1 VNRSKKVVL
10 FFFGAAS
17 PIEKLTWVFLRHH
30 RLLLRQEARTA
41 KSVITEHPTWSP
53 QSTERGDLMEVVYDY
68 CCGLDIHK
76 KTVVA
81 CVVVPGAGKQP
92 HKEIRTFNTMTA
104 DLLELADWLTAQRV
118 THVALESTGVYWKP
132 AWNVLEGSFALLL
145 VNARHIK
152 QVPGRKTDV
161 KDCEWIADLLRH
173 GLLRASFVPDRPNR
187 ELRELTRY
195 RTTLIRERSAE
206 RSRIQNTLEGAG
218 IKLGDVVSDVL
229 GRSGRQM
236 LDALVAGTS
245 DPIPIANLAKGSLR
259 GKRPQLERALSGGF
273 GAHQRFLLG
282 QQLAHLDGLD
292 ALIDQLSQEIG
303 ERLQPFDDKIER
315 LDAISGVGR
324 RTAEVFLAEIGTNV
338 ERFPTAAHLASWA
351 AMCPGNNE
359 SAGKRKSGKTGKG
372 NQWLRTA
379 LVEAA
384 HAAGHTK
391 DTYLYSQF
399 HHVAARRGRKRA
411 LIAVGHSILRIIWHL
426 LEHDCEYVDL
436 GSRYLE
442 ERDRQ
447 QIERRLIRRLQDFGY
462 KVNLEPTSAA

>member
-1 VNRSKKVVL
+1 M
-10 FFFGAAS
+10 
-17 PIEKLTWVFLRHH
+17 
-30 RLLLRQEARTA
+30 RT
-41 KSVITEHPTWSP
+41 KGVE
-53 QSTERGDLMEVVYDY
+53 LMEVVYEY

-81 CVVVPGAGKQP
+81 CVVVPGAGKKP
-92 HKEIRTFNTMTA
+92 VKEIRTFNTMTA
-104 DLLELADWLTAQRV
+104 DLFELADWLTLKHV

-132 AWNVLEGSFALLL
+132 AWNVLEGSFTLLL

-173 GLLRASFVPDRPNR
+173 GLLRPSFVPDRPHR

-195 RTTLIRERSAE
+195 RTTLVRERSAE
-206 RSRIQNTLEGAG
+206 HSRIQKTLEGAG
-218 IKLGDVVSDVL
+218 IKLGDVASNVL

-236 LDALVAGTS
+236 LDAMVSGTT
-245 DPIPIANLAKGSLR
+245 DATLLADLAKGSLR
-259 GKRPQLERALSGGF
+259 GKRAQLERALTGQVA
-273 GAHQRFLLG
+273 AHQRFLLG
-282 QQLAHLDGLD
+282 QQLAHLDGLNEV
-292 ALIDQLSQEIG
+292 IEQLNQEIG
-303 ERLQPFDDKIER
+303 QRLQPFWDKAER
-315 LDAISGVGR
+315 LDAITGVGR
-324 RTAEVFLAEIGTNV
+324 RTAEVLLAEIGTDV
-338 ERFPTAAHLASWA
+338 KRFPTAAHLASWA

-372 NQWLRTA
+372 NQWLRSA

-384 HAAGHTK
+384 HAVAHTK

-399 HHVAARRGRKRA
+399 HHVAARRGKKRA
-411 LIAVGHSILRIIWHL
+411 LIAVGHSILTIVWHL

-447 QIERRLIRRLQDFGY
+447 QIQRRLVRRLEDFGY
-462 KVNLEPTSAA
+462 AVKLEPTTAA

>member
-1 VNRSKKVVL
+1 
-10 FFFGAAS
+10 
-17 PIEKLTWVFLRHH
+17 
-30 RLLLRQEARTA
+30 
-41 KSVITEHPTWSP
+41 
-53 QSTERGDLMEVVYDY
+53 
-68 CCGLDIHK
+68 
-76 KTVVA
+76 VVA
-81 CVVVPGAGKQP
+81 CVVVPGPDNKP

-104 DLLELADWLTAQRV
+104 DLLELADWLTLKRV

-132 AWNVLEGSFALLL
+132 AWNVLEGSFTLLL

-173 GLLRASFVPDRPNR
+173 GLLRPSFVPERPHR

-206 RSRIQNTLEGAG
+206 HNRIQKTLEGAG
-218 IKLGDVVSDVL
+218 IKLGDVASNVL

-236 LDALVAGTS
+236 LDALVTGMTDATRLA
-245 DPIPIANLAKGSLR
+245 DLAKGSLR
-259 GKRPQLERALSGGF
+259 GKRPQLERALTGQV

-292 ALIDQLSQEIG
+292 HVIEQLTQEIG
-303 ERLQPFDDKIER
+303 RRLESSLEKAER
-315 LDAISGVGR
+315 LDAITGVGR
-324 RTAEVFLAEIGTNV
+324 RTAEVLLAEIGTDV
-338 ERFPTAAHLASWA
+338 KRFPTAAHLASWA

-372 NQWLRTA
+372 NPWLRSA

-384 HAAGHTK
+384 HAVTHTK
-391 DTYLYSQF
+391 DTYLNSQY
-399 HHVAARRGRKRA
+399 HHIASRRGKKRA
-411 LIAVGHSILRIIWHL
+411 LIAVGHSILTIVWHL

-442 ERDRQ
+442 DRDRQ
-447 QIERRLIRRLQDFGY
+447 QIQRRLVRRLEDFGY
-462 KVNLEPTSAA
+462 KVKLEPTTAA